1 MTTGEKIREAR
12 KRVNLTQKQLGELI
26 GVSGAMIGQYET
38 GIRNPKTETLK
49 KLAKPLCISWFEL
62 YGDSKEQLEAIQE
75 DIDDA
80 TKKAP
85 VQNVFTEAFF
95 DPDIRAKAL
104 ALAEGKTANSGQ
116 KNRELVERTI
126 IASYL
131 SGIGIEPPNLETL
144 ISVGFKPNEA
154 FLIMYLM
161 SVSEAEKRLMT
172 EEMKR
177 EKEADDDAPQ
187 ANP

>member
-1 MTTGEKIREAR
+1 MTVGERIRAAR
-12 KRVNLTQKQLGELI
+12 KKAGLTQKELGERCGI
-26 GVSGAMIGQYET
+26 AEPTIRRYEL
-38 GIRNPKTETLK
+38 GKLNPKIETLK
-49 KLAKPLCISWFEL
+49 KIAKPLCISWFEL

-104 ALAEGKTANSGQ
+104 ALSEGKPANNEK
-116 KNRELVERTI
+116 KNSELVERTI

-161 SVSEAEKRLMT
+161 TVSEAEKRLMT

-187 ANP
+187 DNP